1 VARHFADVCRAIGRP
16 ELAED
21 PRFLT
26 PRDLRHNSAEFIAI
40 LDQAFATRT
49 LQDWA
54 ERFEAE
60 GVWWEPVASPAE
72 VLEDPQLLETD
83 AFVDV
88 PVAGGSLR
96 VAGGPVSFRPGP
108 GTPGAGGPGLEVQGP
123 EVPGLGAHT
132 DEVFSDLKL
141 SSP

>member
-1 VARHFADVCRAIGRP
+1 MA
-16 ELAED
+16 
-21 PRFLT
+21 
-26 PRDLRHNSAEFIAI
+26 N
-40 LDQAFATRT
+40 
-49 LQDWA
+49 
-54 ERFEAE
+54 
-60 GVWWEPVASPAE
+60 PAE

-88 PVAGGSLR
+88 AVAGGSLR

-108 GTPGAGGPGLEVQGP
+108 GRPGPGGPGPQVQGPEVQGP

-132 DEVFSDLKL
+132 DEVFSDLKP